1 MYHQPLKFFS
11 ITWMEG
17 RRKVLSRFR
26 LQSQRT
32 RILEETH
39 MYLELQKWGFAL
51 SRFPDHVSG
60 GPCMETTVSWEY
72 LARGKVIV

>member
-1 MYHQPLKFFS
+1 M
-11 ITWMEG
+11 
-17 RRKVLSRFR
+17 
-26 LQSQRT
+26 
-32 RILEETH
+32 LEETH

-60 GPCMETTVSWEY
+60 GPCMETTVYWEY